1 MKIWQSLVFCS
12 FLVKLSSS
20 CWLCVCLRPAVLV
33 VDVLLVLDERWF
45 YRLRQPQ
52 RGFLCVFC
60 SLAVVLKRCLDV
72 RVGGQT
78 GLGPRR
84 GTVTT
89 AIICPALLQLP
100 SGSSYISAA
109 GLAFNLLCFPA
120 AGEKTALLFPPCV
133 CLVINEAHTLF
144 LHHGQERE
152 KSTNVCAAAG
162 PLTCPAGWKGFL
174 THPSHAEVEQKDA
187 GEMEAGVFR

>member
-1 MKIWQSLVFCS
+1 MTVWQSLVF
-12 FLVKLSSS
+12 LWMLSSS
-20 CWLCVCLRPAVLV
+20 CCLRVCLRPAWLV
-33 VDVLLVLDERWF
+33 VDVLLVLSEGWF
-45 YRLRQPQ
+45 YRLLQP
-52 RGFLCVFC
+52 RWGFLCVFC
-60 SLAVVLKRCLDV
+60 SLAVVLKRCLEV

-78 GLGPRR
+78 GLSPRR

-133 CLVINEAHTLF
+133 CLVINEAHTLYF
-144 LHHGQERE
+144 YIMDRRE
-152 KSTNVCAAAG
+152 KKVWMFV
-162 PLTCPAGWKGFL
+162 LL
-174 THPSHAEVEQKDA
+174 LDL
-187 GEMEAGVFR
+187 